1 MPCRPPFHRLFGV
14 VAICL
19 LAPLPADAEP
29 TRIYGPGGADW
40 NRQGGP
46 LPDFS
51 YAGYQRGEK
60 PLPERAAEVSVG
72 DYGAAGD
79 GIADDTSAIQRAIDE
94 NPGKVILLPEG
105 RYLISDVI
113 TIRESGTVLQGEGPE
128 KTYLYAPTPL
138 QEIHPRPIQYPATG
152 GTSYAY
158 SGGFLHVIG
167 SSGHFAGDSQPVAA
181 PARRGATVVEL
192 APGHGFEPGDEIGI
206 VATEDAG
213 QTLLRH
219 LYRDDPG
226 DISAAGDSRS
236 FRHFTRVAA
245 VDGGRLTLER
255 PLPIDLRSE
264 WRPEARRFQPR
275 IEEVG
280 IEHLAIEFPRQ
291 PYLGHFTEAGHNAIH
306 IHGAVHSWVRN
317 VRILNA
323 DSGIFLGGGSV
334 FCTIDGVVVESSRRT
349 SNPLDAHGHH
359 AISLTGADC
368 LCTNFDIQARFI
380 HDLTVSGGSTGN
392 VFSNGRGL
400 DLALDHHKRGP
411 YENLFSNLDLGRG
424 SRVFRSGGAASVGRH
439 AGAGNTYWNL
449 VSRNSVEVPE
459 GFAPD
464 RMNII
469 GLRMRGRNSEDPDG
483 RWVETIRP
491 GTVDPPD
498 LHAAQ
503 LERRLGGADAGA
515 RAEQDSRHEW
525 TNARGITI
533 EAGFGGI
540 EGDEVILVLPD
551 GRRLPYPAKDLS
563 EDSRALAR
571 ELARTLPPR

>member
-51 YAGYQRGEK
+51 YAGYQRGEM

-94 NPGKVILLPEG
+94 NPGKV
-105 RYLISDVI
+105 
-113 TIRESGTVLQGEGPE
+113 
-128 KTYLYAPTPL
+128 
-138 QEIHPRPIQYPATG
+138 
-152 GTSYAY
+152 
-158 SGGFLHVIG
+158 
-167 SSGHFAGDSQPVAA
+167 
-181 PARRGATVVEL
+181 
-192 APGHGFEPGDEIGI
+192 
-206 VATEDAG
+206 
-213 QTLLRH
+213 
-219 LYRDDPG
+219 
-226 DISAAGDSRS
+226 
-236 FRHFTRVAA
+236 
-245 VDGGRLTLER
+245 
-255 PLPIDLRSE
+255 
-264 WRPEARRFQPR
+264 
-275 IEEVG
+275 
-280 IEHLAIEFPRQ
+280 
-291 PYLGHFTEAGHNAIH
+291 
-306 IHGAVHSWVRN
+306 
-317 VRILNA
+317 
-323 DSGIFLGGGSV
+323 
-334 FCTIDGVVVESSRRT
+334 
-349 SNPLDAHGHH
+349 
-359 AISLTGADC
+359 
-368 LCTNFDIQARFI
+368 I

-515 RAEQDSRHEW
+515 RAEQDSRHQW